1 MKYDLIPEEERK
13 QILDNIK
20 KAFPDGAKDANDFKI
35 MFNVMRGFLVI
46 KGTQHIDDEHSGKG
60 KIENPDQGAQ
70 FKRPEGDRA
79 DQNYGGKNANTRAP
93 EQEEQQHAITENDR
107 KPSEPSEM
115 MKDHGH
121 DKNPQSDES
130 KGEEAPTFL
139 TQKDPTTNRE
149 KSKAHAN
156 QSFVA
161 SLSNLL
167 TKKQLRITIYIFLG
181 FCIVFGFYLLS
192 RRGQTES
199 DYFLVD
205 DEI

>member
-1 MKYDLIPEEERK
+1 MKYDLIPEEERR

-79 DQNYGGKNANTRAP
+79 DQNYGGTNANTRAP
-93 EQEEQQHAITENDR
+93 EQEEQQHTITENDR

-115 MKDHGH
+115 MRDHGHVVTPGDGYEEPKSKNAEGEKQKARSEPHTDMEIDHGH
-121 DKNPQSDES
+121 DKNPQPDES
-130 KGEEAPTFL
+130 KGKEAPTF
-139 TQKDPTTNRE
+139 
-149 KSKAHAN
+149 
-156 QSFVA
+156 
-161 SLSNLL
+161 
-167 TKKQLRITIYIFLG
+167 
-181 FCIVFGFYLLS
+181 
-192 RRGQTES
+192 
-199 DYFLVD
+199 
-205 DEI
+205 